1 MAFPRIS
8 NGFISE
14 KIIFNEDLVLVTVNL
29 NRKLP
34 RIKAG
39 QFVHLALTE
48 YLPDKRWPESR
59 VFSVANKTDGLS
71 IKLLISR
78 QGAFTSFL
86 IDKININAKVS
97 VKGPYGEFAIKENE
111 NSIVLLSGGSGISAF
126 TAFLEAGL
134 EAHSSFSKCKITL
147 LYGARNKELLVFR
160 DLVKKVQNNFPNF
173 NVVFFAEELE
183 ESNIKD
189 IIKGR
194 IDLGVL
200 DWKSEYKSRDY
211 YISGGQ
217 DMINFFKDKLTNEYS
232 IDLDSIY
239 VDAWE

>member
-97 VKGPYGEFAIKENE
+97 VKGPYGEFCNKRKRKLYCITQWWFRHF
-111 NSIVLLSGGSGISAF
+111 SI
-126 TAFLEAGL
+126 
-134 EAHSSFSKCKITL
+134 
-147 LYGARNKELLVFR
+147 
-160 DLVKKVQNNFPNF
+160 
-173 NVVFFAEELE
+173 
-183 ESNIKD
+183 
-189 IIKGR
+189 
-194 IDLGVL
+194 
-200 DWKSEYKSRDY
+200 
-211 YISGGQ
+211 
-217 DMINFFKDKLTNEYS
+217 YS
-232 IDLDSIY
+232 IFRGWIGGTFKF
-239 VDAWE
+239 